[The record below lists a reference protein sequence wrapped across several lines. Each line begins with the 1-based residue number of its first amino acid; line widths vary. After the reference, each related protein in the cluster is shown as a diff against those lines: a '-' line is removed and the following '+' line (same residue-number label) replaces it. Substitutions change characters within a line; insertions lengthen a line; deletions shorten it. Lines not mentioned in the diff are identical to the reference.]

1 MKRRTFIRAA
11 AGAGLSFGAG
21 LAPLRPGPPS
31 FPSAIR
37 SGSDLS
43 HVEARY
49 YRKLPDREI
58 ECELCPRRCR
68 LGDKERGYCGVREN
82 IGGTYY
88 TLVYGKPCSL
98 HVDPIEK
105 KPFFHFLPGTNAL
118 SLATAGCNVNCKFCQ
133 NWEIS
138 QVRPEQVDH
147 LDLPPAD
154 VSKLSLEYRCPS
166 IAYTYTEPV
175 VFFEYMTDSAVE
187 ARKRKI
193 RNVVVTG
200 GHILQEPLEE
210 LLDSVDAVKID
221 LKAFSQDFYAS
232 YVRGELKPVLDA
244 IRKVGRSRVWL
255 EVVYLVIPTLNDDV
269 REIRE
274 MSRWLLGE
282 VGPDVPL
289 HFSRFIPMY
298 LMKNFPPTPL
308 STLETAH
315 GVARDEGLHFV
326 YVGNVPG
333 HPGENTY
340 CPSCREVVVRRTGY
354 LVEEIRLKGNLC
366 ANCRSPIPGV
376 WA

>member
-1 MKRRTFIRAA
+1 MKRRTFIRTA
-11 AGAGLSFGAG
+11 AGAGLSFGVG
-21 LAPLRPGPPS
+21 PAPPRLNRPPS
-31 FPSAIR
+31 PAVH
-37 SGSDLS
+37 SGRDLS

-82 IGGTYY
+82 VGGTYY

-147 LDLPPAD
+147 IDLPPAA
-154 VSKLSLEYRCPS
+154 VAELSLEYRCPS

-187 ARKRKI
+187 ARKRKV

-200 GHILQEPLEE
+200 GHILQKPLEE
-210 LLDSVDAVKID
+210 LLESVEAVKID
-221 LKAFSQDFYAS
+221 LKAFSQDFYTS

-244 IRKVGRSRVWL
+244 IRMVGRSPVWL

-274 MSRWLLGE
+274 MSKWLLGE

-289 HFSRFIPMY
+289 HFSRFHPMY
-298 LMKNFPPTPL
+298 LMKNLPPTPL
-308 STLETAH
+308 LTLETAYA
-315 GVARDEGLHFV
+315 VARDEGLHFV

-333 HPGENTY
+333 HAGESTF
-340 CPSCREVVVRRTGY
+340 CPSCGEAVIRRRGY
-354 LVEEIRLKGNLC
+354 LVEKIRLKGGLC
-366 ANCRSPIPGV
+366 EKCRSPIPGV
-376 WA
+376 WD